1 MKISMTK
8 VNNNGPTRRD
18 YTVTLTFKAHTW
30 DKKVDPD
37 LATQMGNVLRDWDEG
52 RYPFDVEMV
61 QEGINRVI
69 KQAMYQACQ
78 KRADEK
84 YGNEMLPTKDDKGEV
99 NGSISRAY
107 MEAQKEYDELLK
119 DHKSGRLWL
128 DFEPKVRI
136 ERQPTREEMNKT
148 VLEIAESVKAH
159 GDLERTLN
167 MTDEELAS

>member
-1 MKISMTK
+1 MKICITRA
-8 VNNNGPTRRD
+8 NNNGPTRRD

-37 LATQMGNVLRDWDEG
+37 LATQMSNVFRNWNEG
-52 RYPFDVEMV
+52 RCPFDVEMV
-61 QEGINRVI
+61 QNGIDRII

-84 YGNEMLPTKDDKGEV
+84 YGNEMIPTTNDKGEV

-107 MEAQKEYDELLK
+107 LEADKEYDKLLK

-128 DFEPKVRI
+128 DFAPTVRI
-136 ERQPTREEMNKT
+136 ERQPTREEVAK
-148 VLEIAESVKAH
+148 VLTNDPETQKV
-159 GDLERTLN
+159 LN
-167 MTDEELAS
+167 MTDEEIAS